1 MEELKIYQFSYKNK
15 NSIDFITVVAS
26 NKDAAKE
33 KVLTKTSTLG
43 TQCVDSILDG
53 HCIDSSINDF
63 IAQSSDNA
71 TSLSDLL
78 LKK

>member
-1 MEELKIYQFSYKNK
+1 MEGLKIYQFSYKNK
-15 NSIDFITVVAS
+15 NSIDFITVVAYD
-26 NKDAAKE
+26 KDSAKE
-33 KVLTKTSTLG
+33 KVLSNTYTLG
-43 TQCVDSILDG
+43 TQCVDTILDG
-53 HCIDSSINDF
+53 HCIECSINDY

>member
-1 MEELKIYQFSYKNK
+1 MEGLKIYQFSYKNK
-15 NSIDFITVVAS
+15 NSIDFITVVATD
-26 NKDAAKE
+26 KDAAKA
-33 KVLTKTSTLG
+33 KVLSNTSTLG

-53 HCIDSSINDF
+53 HCIECSINDH